1 MKNLSDK
8 DILVIIKDIKSA
20 CNSIHGIVS
29 DVKDIIQMFKK

>member
-20 CNSIHGIVS
+20 CNSINGIVTG
-29 DVKDIIQMFKK
+29 VRDIVQMFKK